1 MDALEN
7 IELFQNLI
15 YVSYAVAAIGLGF
28 AVFFFFYFKIPEVF
42 ILMTGKGKQ
51 DTIKK
56 ISEEN
61 FKTGNIRFNGTTGST
76 KRSVNAKGHTGSIAA
91 IHISSE
97 SQELTAPIEE
107 TAVLETPIEETSV
120 LERPI
125 EETSVLH
132 KEETVAPA
140 VPPVVSDNS
149 QFQVVEQTILIHT
162 DELIN

>member
-7 IELFQNLI
+7 IELFQNLVYI
-15 YVSYAVAAIGLGF
+15 SYAVAAIGLGF
-28 AVFFFFYFKIPEVF
+28 AVFFFFYFKIPEV
-42 ILMTGKGKQ
+42 IVLMTGRGKQ

-56 ISEEN
+56 ISEEK

-91 IHISSE
+91 VHIASE

-107 TAVLETPIEETSV
+107 TALLETPVEETSV
-120 LERPI
+120 LQ
-125 EETSVLH
+125 
-132 KEETVAPA
+132 KEKIATPEMS
-140 VPPVVSDNS
+140 PVISDNG

-162 DELIN
+162 DELVN